1 MSNMREGWKVW
12 THDRRSPIQGGKS
25 VWDGTY
31 PTTLA
36 TVPLDTSDAEC
47 GFSGWHYCADLATAL
62 RIGGMWPGGWPALYT
77 QVVGSEDA
85 IERGGKRRASSLV
98 LRRQASEA
106 EIAEAVLRFSAVFGP
121 HAATM
126 AAEQLA
132 WCEALAR
139 PLRDDTTVEAGLRE
153 ALSARGLAWAVKRYK
168 TARAARDVWNTRAI
182 RAAWAAW
189 DARDASD
196 VRAAWDVWAVWDVG
210 AVRSAWNAWDVWA
223 VWDVGD
229 VRSAW
234 NAKAAWDALTV
245 QYASLMGWVSVP
257 RDLLTQ
263 GIRDAYRN
271 GLDAALPTGPD
282 ELGYAMVE
290 EAPQ

>member
-1 MSNMREGWKVW
+1 MSNIYEGWKVW
-12 THDRRSPIQGGKS
+12 THDRRSPIQGGGP

-31 PTTLA
+31 PAILP

-47 GFSGWHYCADLATAL
+47 GSSGWHYCADLAEAL

-168 TARAARDVWNTRAI
+168 TARAARDVWTAR
-182 RAAWAAW
+182 AAW
-189 DARDASD
+189 DAWDASD
-196 VRAAWDVWAVWDVG
+196 VRAAWAVWAVWDTRNAR
-210 AVRSAWNAWDVWA
+210 AVWAAWDIR
-223 VWDVGD
+223 D
-229 VRSAW
+229 VRAVGG
-234 NAKAAWDALTV
+234 AKAAWDALTV

-257 RDLLTQ
+257 RDLLTR
-263 GIRDAYRN
+263 GIRNAYRN
-271 GLDAALPTGPD
+271 GLDVALPTGPD
-282 ELGYAMVE
+282 ELGYAMIE
-290 EAPQ
+290 EVPHE